1 LRHVGVAFIGDRANF
16 LDNLKAQPFVE
27 WEKIESR
34 EPIVALA
41 EIFARVFAAEETAG
55 KRSPNSETEASGAH
69 ERANFMLH
77 VPPDQRVIH
86 LPAGKLRPAA
96 FFLHLQRRRGAPR
109 RPIGITYVVAH
120 LARSHQIVQSFQSLI
135 ERRVRIFLVQDV
147 KIEIVRIETLMIS
160 SLFLFLPAARS
171 QKRCAI

>member
-1 LRHVGVAFIGDRANF
+1 LRHAGVAFVGDRANF
-16 LDNLKAQPFVE
+16 LDNWKAQLFVE
-27 WEKIESR
+27 WENIESR

-55 KRSPNSETEASGAH
+55 KRAPNSETEASGAH

-109 RPIGITYVVAH
+109 RPIGITYVTH
-120 LARSHQIVQSFQSLI
+120 LARLHQIVQSFQSLI
-135 ERRVRIFLVQDV
+135 ERRVRIFVVQDV
-147 KIEIVRIETLMIS
+147 KIEIVRVETV
-160 SLFLFLPAARS
+160 
-171 QKRCAI
+171 